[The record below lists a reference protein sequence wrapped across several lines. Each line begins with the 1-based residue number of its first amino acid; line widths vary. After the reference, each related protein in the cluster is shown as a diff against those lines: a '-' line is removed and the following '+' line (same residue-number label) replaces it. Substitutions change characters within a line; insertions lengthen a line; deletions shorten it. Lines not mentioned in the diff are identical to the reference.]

1 MSDQSELNAAIP
13 KSFANWLPYI
23 VIILFGCLYLVMAY
37 CNHYFFRTWAWDYGT
52 YNFSFYDY
60 AHFRISPN
68 PLLSPH
74 MILLQDH
81 VSFTLM
87 LLAPFYWLLN
97 WLTGTYTLAIVQIFI
112 ILAGGL
118 ALYELLYFKTSS
130 KLLSI
135 LALLQ
140 YFTLYGRWASFY
152 TPFNIAIVAS
162 SAIPVFLYFFE
173 KKKFTAA
180 WLVIAFILLE
190 REDMALW
197 LIFIGL
203 FLIIE
208 HSKEKDFRK
217 VSIFIILVSMAYFI
231 FLFTVFIPMMETRYA
246 KYVLFNYSALGKN
259 PSEALFFIIRHPLK
273 CIELLFINHS
283 GNPYNDG
290 IKVEFF
296 YVYML
301 YGGFLL
307 FTKPKY
313 LLLFIP
319 LILKK
324 MYNDLPV
331 RWSIES
337 FYSIEFVSMLPI
349 AVFLIISQI
358 KAKIIRNIIISIVC
372 INSVGITIYKL
383 LEKGRH
389 MNFDNTN
396 FTFFRKSMYSSPY
409 PVSSIHKYLEMIPP
423 DAPVSSSGT
432 INPHLAFRPIDY
444 YFPRVDDATYIAV
457 FNGKDTWPMTQE
469 EFKANINIY
478 LDSPD
483 WEKIV
488 DDSDILILRKKTN

>member
-1 MSDQSELNAAIP
+1 M
-13 KSFANWLPYI
+13 
-23 VIILFGCLYLVMAY
+23 V
-37 CNHYFFRTWAWDYGT
+37 
-52 YNFSFYDY
+52 
-60 AHFRISPN
+60 
-68 PLLSPH
+68 
-74 MILLQDH
+74 LLQDH

-87 LLAPFYWLLN
+87 LLVPFYWLLN
-97 WLTGTYTLAIVQIFI
+97 WLTGTYTLAIVQLFI

-118 ALYELLYFKTSS
+118 ALYKLLYLKTSS
-130 KLLSI
+130 QLLSI

-152 TPFNIAIVAS
+152 TPFNIAIVAA
-162 SAIPVFLYFFE
+162 SAIPVFLYYFE
-173 KKKFTAA
+173 KRKFIAA
-180 WLVIAFILLE
+180 WLVIVFILLA

-203 FLIIE
+203 FLLIE
-208 HSKEKDFRK
+208 HFKEKDLRK
-217 VSIFIILVSMAYFI
+217 VSIFIILVSLAYFTFI
-231 FLFTVFIPMMETRYA
+231 FSVFLPMIETSHA
-246 KYVLFNYSALGKN
+246 KYILFNFSALGNN
-259 PSEALFFIIRHPLK
+259 PPEALLFILKHPIRS
-273 CIELLFINHS
+273 IELLFINHS
-283 GNPYNDG
+283 GNSYNDG
-290 IKVEFF
+290 VKIEFF

-319 LILKK
+319 LVLKK
-324 MYNDLPV
+324 MYNDLPI

-358 KAKIIRNIIISIVC
+358 KRKIIRNLIISIVC
-372 INSVGITIYKL
+372 LNTVGITIYKL
-383 LEKGRH
+383 LEKDRPL
-389 MNFDNTN
+389 NFDNVN
-396 FTFFRKSMYSSPY
+396 FTFFRKSMYTSPY
-409 PVSSIHKYLEMIPP
+409 PVAEIHKYLDLIPP

-432 INPHLAFRPIDY
+432 INPHLAFRQADY

-457 FNGKDTWPMTQE
+457 FNGKDTWPMTLD

-478 LDSPD
+478 LLSPD

-488 DDSDILILRKKTN
+488 DDGYILILKKKVK